1 MNLILK
7 KKKRSKDVRLLA
19 NCDVGVT
26 VSDELSSLIFWSVKL
41 SWTTLKMVV
50 VSFSETSVSL

>member
-7 KKKRSKDVRLLA
+7 KKKRNKDVRLLA

-26 VSDELSSLIFWSVKL
+26 VSDELSSLIFWSVK
-41 SWTTLKMVV
+41 
-50 VSFSETSVSL
+50 